1 MIESNEFI
9 ERLQRFPKHI
19 NGIVVPEHIRRSA
32 AWWGLYN
39 SLATVAPDHLGI
51 AYLYCLINRKSGIGL
66 VIDLENRMRHG
77 IRKFESSERCR
88 DAVPILGG
96 EETIIHFLSEGPLLD
111 NWMGEQ

>member
-39 SLATVAPDHLGI
+39 SLATVAPNEHG
-51 AYLYCLINRKSGIGL
+51 YLLTPKFGYLLATRVSDCL
-66 VIDLENRMRHG
+66 G
-77 IRKFESSERCR
+77 IRKFTSEGTAAH
-88 DAVPILGG
+88 AVPILGG
-96 EETIIHFLSEGPLLD
+96 EETIIRYFSEGPLLD
-111 NWMGEQ
+111 SWMGEQ